1 MSVSPSST
9 EVEDQIRNLEQ
20 EQATLRLTS
29 FDARDVWRLG
39 GLLVET
45 ALNQDL
51 AIAIRISRGE
61 QIVFQWAA
69 DRASLD
75 NDGWLER
82 KTRTVNHYGESSWL
96 VGMRQKQSGL
106 GFAHL
111 PWINSARYSAH
122 GGAVPVTLRDAG
134 RVAVAAVSGLAESVD
149 HALVVEAL
157 QTLQNSQGLDDS

>member
-1 MSVSPSST
+1 MSDSSGAR
-9 EVEDQIRNLEQ
+9 EAADQIRVLEQ
-20 EQATLRLTS
+20 EQAELRLAS
-29 FDARDVWRLG
+29 FDARDVWQLG
-39 GLLVET
+39 GRLVET
-45 ALNQDL
+45 ALKDDL

-61 QIVFQWAA
+61 QVAFHWAA

-96 VGMRQKQSGL
+96 VGLRQKHSGV

-111 PWINSARYSAH
+111 PWIDSARYSAH
-122 GGAVPVTLRDAG
+122 GGAVPVIVRDAG
-134 RVAVAAVSGLAESVD
+134 RVAVAAVSGLEESVD

-157 QTLQNSQGLDDS
+157 QTLQDSQGRDHS